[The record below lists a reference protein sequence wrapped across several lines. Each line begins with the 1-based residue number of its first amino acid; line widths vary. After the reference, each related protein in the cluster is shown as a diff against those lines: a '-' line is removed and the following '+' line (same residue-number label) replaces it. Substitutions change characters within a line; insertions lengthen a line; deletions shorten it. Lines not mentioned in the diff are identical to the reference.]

1 MAPQICYNI
10 YSEKMIEELQTIKP
24 PIHCPTCS
32 TTLIWEKDQL
42 FCVNPDCSGKTTKKI
57 EHFAKTLK
65 IKGLGPRT
73 VEKLKIGTFFDLYE
87 LPLEMMID
95 ALQSEKLAVKLHRE
109 INASKSVDLVDL
121 LPAFSIKLI
130 GTTASQ
136 KVCEK
141 INSLLELNEQV
152 CSEAGLGPKAKENL
166 LDWFYEEWTDGY
178 DRLPFSWKTIVRKRT
193 GKTKGI
199 VCITGKLKSYKTKA
213 AAKQILEKMGYLVK
227 NSLTK
232 DVTILINES
241 GVDSAKTQAA
251 LDRGVQII
259 TNLKEIL

>member
-1 MAPQICYNI
+1 MR
-10 YSEKMIEELQTIKP
+10 KELQKIIP
-24 PIHCPTCS
+24 PTNCPICS
-32 TTLIWEKDQL
+32 TILEWEKDQL
-42 FCVNPDCSGKTTKKI
+42 FCYNPHCSGKTTKRI

-73 VEKLKIGTFFDLYE
+73 VEKLKIQTFFDLYE

-95 ALQSEKLAVKLHRE
+95 AIQSEKLAVKLHRE
-109 INASKSVDLVDL
+109 INASKKVDLVDL

-141 INSLLELNEQV
+141 VESLLDLNEKV
-152 CSEAGLGPKAKENL
+152 CREAGLGPKATDNL

-178 DRLPFSWKTIVRKRT
+178 DRLPFSWKTTVQKRT
-193 GKTKGI
+193 ETKTKGI

-213 AAKQILEKMGYLVK
+213 AAKQVLEKKGYLVK

-232 DVTILINES
+232 DVTILVNES

-259 TNLKEIL
+259 TNLKQL

>member
-1 MAPQICYNI
+1 MR
-10 YSEKMIEELQTIKP
+10 KELQKIIP
-24 PIHCPTCS
+24 PTNCPICS
-32 TTLIWEKDQL
+32 TILEWEKDQL
-42 FCVNPDCSGKTTKKI
+42 FCYNPHCSGKTTKRI

-73 VEKLKIGTFFDLYE
+73 VEKLKIQTFFDLYE

-95 ALQSEKLAVKLHRE
+95 AIQSEKLAVKLHRE
-109 INASKSVDLVDL
+109 INASKKVDLVDL

-141 INSLLELNEQV
+141 VESLLDLNEKV
-152 CSEAGLGPKAKENL
+152 CREAGLGPKATDNL

-178 DRLPFSWKTIVRKRT
+178 DRLPFSWKTTVQKRT
-193 GKTKGI
+193 ETETRGI

-213 AAKQILEKMGYLVK
+213 AAKQVLEKKGYLVK

-232 DVTILINES
+232 DVTILVNES

-259 TNLKEIL
+259 TNLKQL

>member
-1 MAPQICYNI
+1 MR
-10 YSEKMIEELQTIKP
+10 KELQKIIP
-24 PIHCPTCS
+24 PTNCPICS
-32 TTLIWEKDQL
+32 TILEWEKDQL
-42 FCVNPDCSGKTTKKI
+42 FCYNPHCSGKTTKRI

-73 VEKLKIGTFFDLYE
+73 VEKLKIQTFFDLYE

-95 ALQSEKLAVKLHRE
+95 AIQSEKLAVKLHRE
-109 INASKSVDLVDL
+109 INASKKVDLVDL

-141 INSLLELNEQV
+141 VESLLDLNEKV
-152 CSEAGLGPKAKENL
+152 CREAGLGPKATDNL

-178 DRLPFSWKTIVRKRT
+178 DRLPFSWKTTVQKRT
-193 GKTKGI
+193 ETETKGI

-213 AAKQILEKMGYLVK
+213 AAKQVLEKKGYLVK

-232 DVTILINES
+232 DVTILVNES

-259 TNLKEIL
+259 TNLKQL

>member
-1 MAPQICYNI
+1 MR
-10 YSEKMIEELQTIKP
+10 KELQKIIP
-24 PIHCPTCS
+24 PTNCPICS
-32 TTLIWEKDQL
+32 TILEWEKDQL
-42 FCVNPDCSGKTTKKI
+42 FCYNPHCSGKTTKRI

-73 VEKLKIGTFFDLYE
+73 IEKLKVQTFYDLYE

-95 ALQSEKLAVKLHRE
+95 AIQSEKLAVKLHRE
-109 INASKSVDLVDL
+109 INASKKVDLVDL

-141 INSLLELNEQV
+141 VESLLDLNEKV
-152 CSEAGLGPKAKENL
+152 CREAGLGPKATDNL

-178 DRLPFSWKTIVRKRT
+178 DRLPFSWKTTVQNRT
-193 GKTKGI
+193 EQIKGT
-199 VCITGKLKSYKTKA
+199 VCITGKLKTYKTKA
-213 AAKQILEKMGYLVK
+213 AAKQVLEKKGYLVK

-232 DVTILINES
+232 DVTILVNES

-259 TNLKEIL
+259 TNLKQL

>member
-1 MAPQICYNI
+1 MR
-10 YSEKMIEELQTIKP
+10 KELQKIIP
-24 PIHCPTCS
+24 PTNCPICS
-32 TTLIWEKDQL
+32 TILEWEKDQL
-42 FCVNPDCSGKTTKKI
+42 FCYNPHCSGKTTKRI

-73 VEKLKIGTFFDLYE
+73 VEKLKIQTFFDLYE

-95 ALQSEKLAVKLHRE
+95 AIQSEKLAVKLHRE
-109 INASKSVDLVDL
+109 INASKKVDLVDL

-141 INSLLELNEQV
+141 VESLLDLNEKV
-152 CSEAGLGPKAKENL
+152 CREAGLGPKATDNL

-178 DRLPFSWKTIVRKRT
+178 DRLPFSWKTTVQNRT
-193 GKTKGI
+193 EQIKGT
-199 VCITGKLKSYKTKA
+199 VCITGKLKTYKTKA
-213 AAKQILEKMGYLVK
+213 AAKQVLEKKGYLVK

-232 DVTILINES
+232 DVTILVNES

-259 TNLKEIL
+259 TNLKQL

>member
-1 MAPQICYNI
+1 MR
-10 YSEKMIEELQTIKP
+10 KELQKIIP
-24 PIHCPTCS
+24 PKTCPICKTK
-32 TTLIWEKDQL
+32 LEWEKDQL
-42 FCVNPDCSGKTTKKI
+42 FCYNPHCSGKTTKRI

-73 VEKLKIGTFFDLYE
+73 VEKLKIQTFFDLYE

-95 ALQSEKLAVKLHRE
+95 AIQSEKLAVKLHRE
-109 INASKSVDLVDL
+109 INASKKVDLVDL

-141 INSLLELNEQV
+141 VESLLDLNEKV
-152 CSEAGLGPKAKENL
+152 CREAGLGPKATDNL

-178 DRLPFSWKTIVRKRT
+178 DRLPFSWKTTVQNRT
-193 GKTKGI
+193 EQIKGT
-199 VCITGKLKSYKTKA
+199 VCITGKLKTYKTKA
-213 AAKQILEKMGYLVK
+213 AAKQVLEKKGYLVK

-232 DVTILINES
+232 DVTILVNES

-259 TNLKEIL
+259 TNLKQL

>member
-1 MAPQICYNI
+1 MR
-10 YSEKMIEELQTIKP
+10 KELQKIIP
-24 PIHCPTCS
+24 PTNCPICS
-32 TTLIWEKDQL
+32 TILEWEKDQL
-42 FCVNPDCSGKTTKKI
+42 FCYNPHCSGKTTKRI

-73 VEKLKIGTFFDLYE
+73 VEKLKIQTFFDLYE

-95 ALQSEKLAVKLHRE
+95 AIQSEKLAVKLHRE
-109 INASKSVDLVDL
+109 INASKKVDLIDL

-141 INSLLELNEQV
+141 VKSLLDLNEKV
-152 CSEAGLGPKAKENL
+152 CREAGLGPKATDNL

-178 DRLPFSWKTIVRKRT
+178 DRLPFSWKTTVQKRT
-193 GKTKGI
+193 ETETKGI

-213 AAKQILEKMGYLVK
+213 AAKQILEKKGYLVK

-232 DVTILINES
+232 DVTILVNES

-259 TNLKEIL
+259 TNLKQL